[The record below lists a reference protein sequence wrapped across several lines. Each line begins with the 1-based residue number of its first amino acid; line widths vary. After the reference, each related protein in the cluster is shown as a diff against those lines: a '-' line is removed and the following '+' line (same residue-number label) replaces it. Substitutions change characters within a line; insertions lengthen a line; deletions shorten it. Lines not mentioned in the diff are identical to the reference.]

1 MNGTISQITV
11 YRFGQ
16 FGQIE
21 RIEGELVTLDGL
33 AARAGLHPTLI
44 ERFVEY
50 GLIEPVE
57 RAGAHMLFDVDCV
70 ARVRKIERLRRHLG
84 TNLASVAVI
93 LDLLDRLSKLEQEI
107 ERLRRLAL

>member
-1 MNGTISQITV
+1 MNGTMSQITV

-107 ERLRRLAL
+107 ERLRRL

>member
-1 MNGTISQITV
+1 MNGTMRQITV

-33 AARAGLHPTLI
+33 AARTGLHPTLI

-57 RAGAHMLFDVDCV
+57 RAGAHMLFD
-70 ARVRKIERLRRHLG
+70 
-84 TNLASVAVI
+84 
-93 LDLLDRLSKLEQEI
+93 RLSKLEQEI

>member
-1 MNGTISQITV
+1 MNGTMRQITV

-57 RAGAHMLFDVDCV
+57 RAGAHMLFDQDCV

-84 TNLASVAVI
+84 ANLASVAVI

-107 ERLRRLAL
+107 ERLRGLAL

>member
-1 MNGTISQITV
+1 MNGTMRQITL

-107 ERLRRLAL
+107 ERLRRL

>member
-1 MNGTISQITV
+1 MNGTMRQITV

-33 AARAGLHPTLI
+33 AARTGLHPTLI

-84 TNLASVAVI
+84 ANLASVAVI
-93 LDLLDRLSKLEQEI
+93 LDLLDRLSKLEKEI
-107 ERLRRLAL
+107 ERLRGLAL

>member
-1 MNGTISQITV
+1 MNGTMLQITV

-16 FGQIE
+16 FGQVE
-21 RIEGELVTLDGL
+21 RIEGERLTLDGL
-33 AARAGLHPTLI
+33 AARTGLHPTLI
-44 ERFVEY
+44 EQFVEY
-50 GLIEPVE
+50 GLVEPVE
-57 RAGAHMLFDVDCV
+57 RAGAHMLFDLDCV

-107 ERLRRLAL
+107 ERLRRLTL

>member
-1 MNGTISQITV
+1 MNGTMSQITV

-16 FGQIE
+16 FGHIE

-33 AARAGLHPTLI
+33 AARTGLHPTLI
-44 ERFVEY
+44 ERFIEY

-57 RAGAHMLFDVDCV
+57 RAGAHMLFDLDCV

-84 TNLASVAVI
+84 TNLASVALI

-107 ERLRRLAL
+107 ERLRGLAL

>member
-1 MNGTISQITV
+1 MNGTMSQITV

-84 TNLASVAVI
+84 ANLASVAVI

-107 ERLRRLAL
+107 ERLRRL

>member
-107 ERLRRLAL
+107 ERLRRHAL

>member
-1 MNGTISQITV
+1 MNGTMRQITV
-11 YRFGQ
+11 YRFGR

-21 RIEGELVTLDGL
+21 RFEGERVTLDGL
-33 AARAGLHPTLI
+33 AARTGLHPAMI

-57 RAGAHMLFDVDCV
+57 RAGAHMLFDVDSV

-84 TNLASVAVI
+84 VNLASVAVI
-93 LDLLDRLSKLEQEI
+93 LDLLDRLNILEQEI
-107 ERLRRLAL
+107 ERLRGLAL

>member
-1 MNGTISQITV
+1 MNGTMRQITV

-33 AARAGLHPTLI
+33 AARTGLHPTLI

-57 RAGAHMLFDVDCV
+57 RAGAHMLFDLDCV

-84 TNLASVAVI
+84 TNLASVALI

-107 ERLRRLAL
+107 ERLRGLAL

>member
-1 MNGTISQITV
+1 MNGTMRQITV

-21 RIEGELVTLDGL
+21 RNEGERVTLDGL
-33 AARAGLHPTLI
+33 AARTGLHPTLI
-44 ERFVEY
+44 EQFVEY

-57 RAGAHMLFDVDCV
+57 RAGAHMLFDLDCV

-107 ERLRRLAL
+107 EKLRRLAL

>member
-1 MNGTISQITV
+1 MNGTMRQITV

-33 AARAGLHPTLI
+33 AARTGLHPTLI

-57 RAGAHMLFDVDCV
+57 RAGAHMLFDLDCV

-84 TNLASVAVI
+84 TNLSSVAVI

>member
-1 MNGTISQITV
+1 MNESMLQITV
-11 YRFGQ
+11 YQ

-21 RIEGELVTLDGL
+21 RIEREQMTLEGL

-50 GLIEPVE
+50 GLIEPAE

-84 TNLASVAVI
+84 ANLASVAVI
-93 LDLLDRLSKLEQEI
+93 LDLLDRLSGLEQEI
-107 ERLRRLAL
+107 ERLRRL

>member
-1 MNGTISQITV
+1 MNGTMRQITV
-11 YRFGQ
+11 YRSGQ

-57 RAGAHMLFDVDCV
+57 RAGAHMLFDLDCV

-107 ERLRRLAL
+107 ERLRRLTL

>member
-1 MNGTISQITV
+1 MNETMLQITV
-11 YRFGQ
+11 YQ

-21 RIEGELVTLDGL
+21 REQMTLEGL
-33 AARAGLHPTLI
+33 AARTGLHPTLI

-50 GLIEPVE
+50 GLIEPAE

-70 ARVRKIERLRRHLG
+70 ARVSKIERLRRHLG
-84 TNLASVAVI
+84 ANLASVGVI
-93 LDLLDRLSKLEQEI
+93 LDLLDRVGRLQQEI

>member
-1 MNGTISQITV
+1 MNGTRSQITI

-16 FGQIE
+16 LGQIE
-21 RIEGELVTLDGL
+21 RIEDERVTLDGL
-33 AARAGLHPTLI
+33 AARTGLHPTLI

-57 RAGAHMLFDVDCV
+57 RAGAHMLFDLDCV

-107 ERLRRLAL
+107 ERLRNIAL

>member
-1 MNGTISQITV
+1 MNGTMSQITV

-107 ERLRRLAL
+107 ERLRRHAL

>member
-1 MNGTISQITV
+1 MNGTMSQITV

-33 AARAGLHPTLI
+33 AAREGLHPTLI

-107 ERLRRLAL
+107 ERLRRL